1 VSAWHGHYC
10 LHLDAAG
17 FPCNRPTM
25 RLGMCDQH
33 REAKPAEA
41 WSDEDRASQRRHN
54 AAHRAKRA
62 KAQATAGLAPAF
74 EGA

>member
-33 REAKPAEA
+33 REAKPRARNAEV
-41 WSDEDRASQRRHN
+41 ERRAQERFRERQQKS
-54 AAHRAKRA
+54 
-62 KAQATAGLAPAF
+62 KASAGLAPAM
-74 EGA
+74 EVA

>member
-33 REAKPAEA
+33 REAKPQKRNAEV
-41 WSDEDRASQRRHN
+41 ERRAQERFRERKRR
-54 AAHRAKRA
+54 
-62 KAQATAGLAPAF
+62 AQLTAGLAPAM
-74 EGA
+74 EG

>member
-10 LHLDAAG
+10 LHLDAQG
-17 FPCNRPTM
+17 YPCNRPTM

-33 REAKPAEA
+33 RPKAAQVRDPEER
-41 WSDEDRASQRRHN
+41 RATQARFRV
-54 AAHRAKRA
+54 KRA
-62 KAQATAGLAPAF
+62 KSQLTAGLAPAF

>member
-33 REAKPAEA
+33 REAKPQKRRREREA
-41 WSDEDRASQRRHN
+41 
-54 AAHRAKRA
+54 
-62 KAQATAGLAPAF
+62 AQTAGLAPAF